1 VLVGA
6 AFQAV
11 SMLSEATRLTL
22 VQVSTHSS
30 NSAAAHKQGYL
41 STAGLCQK
49 LSKEGGLWVALL
61 CCRACALPYTADGSW
76 LEAY

>member
-22 VQVSTHSS
+22 VQVGRCHPILRFAVVQRLYC
-30 NSAAAHKQGYL
+30 SA
-41 STAGLCQK
+41 
-49 LSKEGGLWVALL
+49 VALPV
-61 CCRACALPYTADGSW
+61 ALK
-76 LEAY
+76 